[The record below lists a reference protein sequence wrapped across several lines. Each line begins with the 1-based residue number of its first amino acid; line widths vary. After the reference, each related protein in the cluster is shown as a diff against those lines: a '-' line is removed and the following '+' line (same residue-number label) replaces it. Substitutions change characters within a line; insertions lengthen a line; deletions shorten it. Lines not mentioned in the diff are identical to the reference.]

1 MTQLFQFSNE
11 LFSAI
16 PGVTVE
22 ETFMGEVFFPHDE
35 EEESPYVTALFRDG
49 VERVVPP
56 KSVSKTDWIKFEARC
71 IQEARDAAWREACKK
86 EQG

>member
-1 MTQLFQFSNE
+1 MIQKFQFSNE
-11 LFSAI
+11 LESAM

-22 ETFMGEVFFPHDE
+22 ETFRGEVLFPVDE
-35 EEESPYVTALFRDG
+35 EEEYPYVVTLFRDG
-49 VERVVPP
+49 VECVFPP
-56 KSVSKTDWIKFEARC
+56 NSVSKTEWRKFSDRC